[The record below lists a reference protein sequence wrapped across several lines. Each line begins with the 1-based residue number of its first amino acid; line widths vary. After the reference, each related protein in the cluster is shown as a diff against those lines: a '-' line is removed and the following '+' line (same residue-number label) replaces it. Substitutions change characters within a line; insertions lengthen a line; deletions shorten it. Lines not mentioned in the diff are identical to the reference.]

1 MKRLPV
7 VILVM
12 LVVLVAVV
20 TGCSRAPHYDSRLVA
35 ADSLMRTMPDSALAL
50 VEAVSPDSLSSEGD
64 RAYRDL
70 LLTQARYRCY
80 IVATSDSA
88 INRALNYYSN
98 HSNEREKLTRAYI
111 YKGAVMEDLGYPDSA
126 MFYYKFAE
134 VTADKNDY
142 FNLGYAKMR
151 MGALYH
157 DNYAMD
163 GKDAQKYEE
172 ALECLKQIDDLHY
185 RLVCTINLASLL
197 KLKQSQKAEPML
209 IHAKDLARELED
221 TANFI
226 VCNQNLIAMYNY
238 HRRYYEAS
246 PLIQEV
252 LSLGWTG
259 TIDTFFFTEAAGVYA
274 AVGLTDSAE
283 YLLSLIPDETAG
295 NPVNE
300 ISRLQCLGDIALA
313 KRDTM
318 AYLRFEQQ
326 ANWINDSLL
335 ANDQLDQITF
345 TEAQLDKTIA
355 QQMQERQKKHTSW
368 LVAFFLA
375 FIMVGAFFYRRHIH
389 RYDRIIA
396 DFKQQSDSQLNDLE
410 VLSRNI
416 EKLQIQDSQLKNFI
430 SSHLGLMREMIE
442 ACYHAPRTVLSD
454 DIQRIVKLQKG
465 NKDSWEKLYNYIDIE
480 YHHIM
485 TETRRNYPQLN
496 DRDMLL
502 LALTCLGYSCA
513 QIAIIFGYANAS
525 TIGGNR
531 QRLAKKMGLS
541 STLNEYINKFQQQK

>member
-20 TGCSRAPHYDSRLVA
+20 TGCSRVPHYDSRLVA
-35 ADSLMRTMPDSALAL
+35 ADSLMRALPDSALAL
-50 VEAVSPDSLSSEGD
+50 VEAVRADSLSSEGD

-70 LLTQARYRCY
+70 LMTQARYRCY

-111 YKGAVMEDLGYPDSA
+111 YKGAVMEELGYPDSA
-126 MFYYKFAE
+126 MFYYKTAE
-134 VTADKNDY
+134 ATADDDDY

-151 MGALYH
+151 MGALYR
-157 DNYAMD
+157 DYYSMD

-172 ALECLKQIDDLHY
+172 ALECLMKTDCPHYQLVCMVNLGSLY
-185 RLVCTINLASLL
+185 RLKEN
-197 KLKQSQKAEPML
+197 QKAERML
-209 IHAKDLARELED
+209 IQARGMASAMRD
-221 TANFI
+221 TAIFI
-226 VCNQNLIAMYNY
+226 VCDQNLIAMYNY
-238 HRRYYEAS
+238 FHWHNRAR

-252 LSLGWTG
+252 LSLKWKGK
-259 TIDTFFFTEAAGVYA
+259 IDMIFYTEAADVYS
-274 AVGLTDSAE
+274 AVGQIDSAE

-318 AYLRFEQQ
+318 AHLRFEQQ

-355 QQMQERQKKHTSW
+355 QQMQERQKKHTSC
-368 LVAFFLA
+368 LVAFFIAIVMIVL
-375 FIMVGAFFYRRHIH
+375 FFYCRHVH
-389 RYDRIIA
+389 RFDRIIA
-396 DFKQQSDSQLNDLE
+396 DFKQQSDSQLNDLN
-410 VLSRNI
+410 VLNRNI

-496 DRDMLL
+496 DRDLLL

-541 STLNEYINKFQQQK
+541 STLNEYINKFQ

>member
-20 TGCSRAPHYDSRLVA
+20 TGCSRVPHYDSRLVA
-35 ADSLMRTMPDSALAL
+35 ADSLMRTLPDSALAL

-98 HSNEREKLTRAYI
+98 HSNEREKL
-111 YKGAVMEDLGYPDSA
+111 
-126 MFYYKFAE
+126 YYKHAE
-134 VTADKNDY
+134 AAADKNDY
-142 FNLGYAKMR
+142 FNLGYLNMR
-151 MGALYH
+151 MGALYRDH
-157 DNYAMD
+157 YAMD

-172 ALECLKQIDDLHY
+172 ALEFLKHTNERNYQL
-185 RLVCTINLASLL
+185 LCMINLGSLYR
-197 KLKQSQKAEPML
+197 LKQSPKAEQML
-209 IHAKDLARELED
+209 LQARSMAMELKD
-221 TANFI
+221 TAHFI
-226 VCNQNLIAMYNY
+226 SCNQNLISMFFYY
-238 HRRYYEAS
+238 GRYDES
-246 PLIQEV
+246 VTLIQEV
-252 LSLGWTG
+252 LSLGWKG
-259 TIDTFFFTEAAGVYA
+259 KINTIFFTDAASVYA
-274 AVGLTDSAE
+274 KLGQIDSAE
-283 YLLSLIPDETAG
+283 YLLSIASNEVNNNL
-295 NPVNE
+295 VNE
-300 ISRLQCLGDIALA
+300 LSRIQSLSELALA
-313 KRDTM
+313 RNDTI
-318 AYLRFEQQ
+318 AHLQFEHH
-326 ANWINDSLL
+326 AKIIADSLL
-335 ANDQLDQITF
+335 SNEHLDYISSIEKQV
-345 TEAQLDKTIA
+345 DKTVI
-355 QQMQERQKKHTSW
+355 QQNHDEQKKRIIW
-368 LVAFFLA
+368 LITLFVLILSVCFGLY
-375 FIMVGAFFYRRHIH
+375 IYHVH

>member
-20 TGCSRAPHYDSRLVA
+20 TGCSRVPHYDSRLVA
-35 ADSLMRTMPDSALAL
+35 ADSLMRTLPDSTLAL
-50 VEAVSPDSLSSEGD
+50 VEAVSPDS
-64 RAYRDL
+64 
-70 LLTQARYRCY
+70 QARYRCN
-80 IVATSDSA
+80 IIATSDSD
-88 INRALNYYSN
+88 INRALAYYRS
-98 HSNEREKLTRAYI
+98 HPADREKFTRAYI
-111 YKGAVMEDLGYPDSA
+111 YKGAVMEELGYPDSA

-134 VTADKNDY
+134 ATADKKDY
-142 FNLGYAKMR
+142 FNLGYAKKR
-151 MGALYH
+151 MGALYR
-157 DNYAMD
+157 DYYALD
-163 GKDAQKYEE
+163 GKDIQKYEE
-172 ALECLKQIDDLHY
+172 ALELLERTDNMHY
-185 RLVCTINLASLL
+185 RLVCMINLASLYR
-197 KLKQSQKAEPML
+197 LKQSEKAERLLMQ
-209 IHAKDLARELED
+209 AKDMAREQAD

-226 VCNQNLIAMYNY
+226 VCDQNLIAMYNY
-238 HRRYYEAS
+238 HRRYHEAM

-252 LSLGWTG
+252 LSLGRTG
-259 TIDTFFFTEAAGVYA
+259 AIDMFFFTEAAGVYA
-274 AVGLTDSAE
+274 AVGQTDSAE
-283 YLLSLIPDETAG
+283 YLLSLIPDEPAG
-295 NPVNE
+295 NTVNE
-300 ISRLQCLGDIALA
+300 ISRLQCLSDIALA

-318 AYLRFEQQ
+318 THLRLEQQ

-368 LVAFFLA
+368 LVAFFFA